1 MDVTRITLVRHGAI
15 DPTRV
20 AGQRHDP
27 DLTAAGRTEVGRL
40 TTRLAGDPPD
50 RVVRSPARRS
60 ATTARLLGH
69 ADATVDAAW
78 AERDLGTWEARPW
91 SQVWAQAPPQV
102 QLDPTAFAAFT
113 PPDGEPVADVR
124 ARVAAA
130 LWTLPDVDHVLVVTH
145 AGPIVA
151 AVAAVLDL
159 DAATSLRL
167 RVHTGTATR
176 LTRFAGTHL
185 TVDALGA

>member
-1 MDVTRITLVRHGAI
+1 MDVTRITLVRHGAV
-15 DPTRV
+15 DRACV

-27 DLTAAGRTEVGRL
+27 DLTVAGRAEVDDL
-40 TTRLAGDPPD
+40 AARLAGDPPD
-50 RVVRSPARRS
+50 RVVRSPARRG
-60 ATTARLLGH
+60 ATTAQLLGH
-69 ADATVDAAW
+69 GDAIVDPAW

-91 SQVWAQAPPQV
+91 SEVWAEAPPQV
-102 QLDPTAFAAFT
+102 QVDPVAFAAFT

-130 LWTLPDVDHVLVVTH
+130 LRTLPDVGHVLVVTH

-151 AVAAVLDL
+151 AVATVLDL

-167 RVHTGTATR
+167 RVGTATATR

-185 TVDALGA
+185 TVDAVGA